1 MQGSHQQPG
10 PEGSQLQL
18 LAATHATSC
27 INALRPCILLPL
39 AHPKGRF
46 SDPEN
51 GGERRCAPV
60 YESQVRAL
68 VLPVST
74 VYSQAQGAFL
84 IGRRK
89 GFVCFVFQPTSG
101 AGMSFSPI
109 VTVGTE
115 TPPLLAG
122 ISKCVVE
129 PAWTGCVSDHLLL
142 VFHMYPISEAQNP
155 VLRNQNQGSRLSSA
169 SK

>member
-1 MQGSHQQPG
+1 MHTASTSS
-10 PEGSQLQL
+10 SQRQV
-18 LAATHATSC
+18 
-27 INALRPCILLPL
+27 LRSR
-39 AHPKGRF
+39 KWR
-46 SDPEN
+46 
-51 GGERRCAPV
+51 ERRCASV
-60 YESQVRAL
+60 SESQVRTL

-84 IGRRK
+84 IGRRR
-89 GFVCFVFQPTSG
+89 GFFCLFVFQPTSG

-115 TPPLLAG
+115 TAPLLAG
-122 ISKCVVE
+122 ISRCALE

-142 VFHMYPISEAQNP
+142 VFHMYPISEARNP
-155 VLRNQNQGSRLSSA
+155 VLRNQKQEKRLSSA